1 MCFFDFILKKP
12 YVCLFTFFFFHSLE
26 RAVQTTAR
34 EKKFKTAAALAAAW
48 TRYKKWCDEHTVK
61 TRMVEG
67 ERERV
72 IEQSRPL
79 TYTIEGFCAY
89 EKISRQAFHQTYSS
103 NNDFSAVVECIRE
116 ECEVDARQKFE
127 TGQLPSKLAGLWMAR
142 YGYAS
147 KPVNSDDKSD
157 VPRFEDL

>member
-1 MCFFDFILKKP
+1 MIE
-12 YVCLFTFFFFHSLE
+12 T
-26 RAVQTTAR
+26 
-34 EKKFKTAAALAAAW
+34 
-48 TRYKKWCDEHTVK
+48 
-61 TRMVEG
+61 

-72 IEQSRPL
+72 IERSSPL

-89 EKISRQAFHQTYSS
+89 EKISRQAFHQTYST
-103 NNDFSAVVECIRE
+103 NEAFSRVVECIRE

-147 KPVNSDDKSD
+147 KPAGSEDKGEKGD
-157 VPRFEDL
+157 IPRFEDF